1 MEGGAAKGKGAAVT
15 KAEIRLIEEAVSTAK
30 KRNQLY
36 EIDMEKDVR
45 DIFAIVQ
52 NFIKSK
58 RVLCYGGTAINAV
71 LDEEDKFYDE
81 VYDLPDYD
89 FFSTKAMDHAREL
102 ANIYQRHN
110 YVVNAKAGQ
119 HYGTYKVFVNFM
131 PVADITQCNERIFEK
146 MWSEKMT
153 RRDVHYVPQ
162 HFLKWS
168 MYLELSRPMGDVDRW
183 KKVYERLQLLNA
195 KYPLQKCK
203 SAKPFHRAFYSY
215 QYTEKSTHKDL
226 KRLLI
231 EEDVVFFGYNAY
243 STYMQQYK
251 RRKRSHAV
259 DFEVISKEAAT
270 CAGSIKTKLEN
281 MGYNPIYITTHKGI
295 DEFLPNY
302 YEVRLGRAVLVH
314 IYESKS
320 CYSYNV
326 VRDSE
331 LKMNVKIASI
341 ETLLSFYLIFYYM
354 DDHYNGAQRIM
365 CMAEALT
372 DLQRKHRHTRTGLL
386 RRFSIECYGTHKTQ
400 KRVMQDKYHKLREL
414 KDMKYRSGDRTY
426 DAWFLNYKPTSARSN
441 RVTASN
447 KSIRRSASKGRTGT
461 NTGTRTKRGNNTKQN
476 LKTKTNATT
485 KKRTARTRTARLKTR
500 KGTRA
505 VIRPSV
511 IERAIADAMDSG
523 YKRRVRPRAAQKTK
537 RKRQVRAKP
546 RRGRG

>member
-15 KAEIRLIEEAVSTAK
+15 RAEIRLLEEAVSTAK

-45 DIFAIVQ
+45 DIFEIVH

-58 RVLCYGGTAINAV
+58 RVLCYGGTAINAI
-71 LDEEDKFYDE
+71 LDDEDKFYDE

-110 YVVNAKAGQ
+110 YIVNAKAGQ

-153 RRDVHYVPQ
+153 KRDVHYVPQ
-162 HFLKWS
+162 NFLKWS

-183 KKVYERLQLLNA
+183 KKVYERLQLLNT

-215 QYTEKSTHKDL
+215 QYTEKNTHNDL

-243 STYMQQYK
+243 SMYLQQYK
-251 RRKRSHAV
+251 RRNKTHAV

-270 CAGSIKTKLEN
+270 CASSLKTKLEN
-281 MGYNPIYITTHKGI
+281 LGYNPIYVTAHKGI

-302 YEVRLGRAVLVH
+302 YELRLGRAVLVH

-320 CYSYNV
+320 CYSYNMA
-326 VRDSE
+326 RDSE
-331 LKMNVKIASI
+331 LKLDMKIASI
-341 ETLLSFYLIFYYM
+341 ETLLSFYLIFYYV

-365 CMAEALT
+365 CMAEALIE
-372 DLQRKHRHTRTGLL
+372 LQRKHRHSRTGLL
-386 RRFSIECYGTHKTQ
+386 KRFSIDCYGTHKTQ
-400 KRVMQDKYHKLREL
+400 KRVMQEKYHKLREL

-426 DAWFLNYKPTSARSN
+426 DAWFLNYKPTSARSH

-447 KSIRRSASKGRTGT
+447 RSIRRSASKQ
-461 NTGTRTKRGNNTKQN
+461 NQTRT
-476 LKTKTNATT
+476 TKTNTRRKKNTNRHSKSTKRNAT
-485 KKRTARTRTARLKTR
+485 KRTATARSKT
-500 KGTRA
+500 KKSA
-505 VIRPSV
+505 NVAIRPSV
-511 IERAIADAMDSG
+511 IERAIVDYLNPD
-523 YKRRVRPRAAQKTK
+523 VRGPKKTTHK
-537 RKRQVRAKP
+537 RKKMARARPKP